1 MDDVAANARR
11 VLVMNQGRLVM
22 DDTTDRVF
30 AREADLEAMGLALP
44 QPLVFFNRLKR
55 DGYFSL
61 FPQNRQK
68 GERGTAVEPVYS
80 AAEEGS
86 GYPESGV
93 SAEKSAVEKSAAEK
107 STAEMPDAM
116 APSLTVQALAERILE
131 VQRCF
136 GK

>member
-1 MDDVAANARR
+1 MSI
-11 VLVMNQGRLVM
+11 
-22 DDTTDRVF
+22 
-30 AREADLEAMGLALP
+30 
-44 QPLVFFNRLKR
+44 
-55 DGYFSL
+55 SL

-68 GERGTAVEPVYS
+68 GERGKAVEPVYS

-116 APSLTVQALAERILE
+116 APPLTVQALAERILE